1 MNSGQIVKELL
12 NEKGRKQKWLAEKL
26 SISPATL
33 SVALNR
39 DMPFDLIANICEIL
53 EISIDEV
60 YLRYRQKK
68 DAVSSAKNITTSKLN
83 KDT

>member
-1 MNSGQIVKELL
+1 MNSGQIIRELL

-33 SVALNR
+33 SVALKR
-39 DMPFDLIANICEIL
+39 DLPFDLIANICEIL

-60 YLRYRQKK
+60 YLKYQQKK
-68 DAVSSAKNITTSKLN
+68 DTEHPAKNDSVSKTN